1 MEALCADEV
10 GGSHYRRVER
20 EEVKRDQEVKRMK
33 EKKRVDE
40 LARLWE
46 REKELERQREKMHA
60 WRYGSSSLPP
70 LHAPVAKRPL
80 PSSLSSFRSIS
91 SAHSMVPSLS
101 SSSSHSTAPSLSS
114 SIASSLSSPSTPSF
128 PPTPTCD
135 PFSYSLDPPSFSSLD
150 PPS

>member
-70 LHAPVAKRPL
+70 LHAP
-80 PSSLSSFRSIS
+80 S
-91 SAHSMVPSLS
+91 
-101 SSSSHSTAPSLSS
+101 
-114 SIASSLSSPSTPSF
+114 
-128 PPTPTCD
+128 
-135 PFSYSLDPPSFSSLD
+135 
-150 PPS
+150 